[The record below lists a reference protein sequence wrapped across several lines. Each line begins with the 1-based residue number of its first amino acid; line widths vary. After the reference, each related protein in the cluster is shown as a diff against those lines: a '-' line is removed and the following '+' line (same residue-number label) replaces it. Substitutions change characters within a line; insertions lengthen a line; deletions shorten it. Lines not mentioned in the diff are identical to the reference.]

1 MPRKQTAGFAYQYA
15 TKILYRIWL
24 LLVSG
29 SRLIALLNL
38 FQCSVSLPKQDAEG
52 LFDLAYGADL
62 DTEAGGVEALHVV
75 LGDDDLLET

>member
-1 MPRKQTAGFAYQYA
+1 MSRKQTAGFAYQYA
-15 TKILYRIWL
+15 TKFLYRICL

-62 DTEAGGVEALHVV
+62 NAEASGVESLHIV
-75 LGDDDLLET
+75 LGDDDLLES

>member
-1 MPRKQTAGFAYQYA
+1 MSSKQIVGFSYPYA
-15 TKILYRIWL
+15 SKILYRIWL

-62 DTEAGGVEALHVV
+62 NAEAGGVEALHVV
-75 LGDDDLLET
+75 LGNDNLLET

>member
-1 MPRKQTAGFAYQYA
+1 MPRKQTVGFAYQYA
-15 TKILYRIWL
+15 TKFLHRICF

-62 DTEAGGVEALHVV
+62 NAEAGGVEALHVM